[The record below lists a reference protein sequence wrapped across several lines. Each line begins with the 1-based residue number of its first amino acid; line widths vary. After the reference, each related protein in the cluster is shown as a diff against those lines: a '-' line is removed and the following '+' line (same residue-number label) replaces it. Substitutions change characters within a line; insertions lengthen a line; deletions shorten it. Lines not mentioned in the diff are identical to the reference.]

1 MAKYIIDLDAFYECL
16 DFLSEGKLNGN
27 EYTYLQNVKCL
38 IHRFPK
44 DKVEETVNIEVTR
57 EIKASE

>member
-16 DFLSEGKLNGN
+16 DFLSEGKINGN
-27 EYTYLQNVKCL
+27 DYAYLQNVKCL

-44 DKVEETVNIEVTR
+44 DKVKETVNIEVTR
-57 EIKASE
+57 DVEMCE